1 MHLNVSIEIYEF
13 LCRYQALDP
22 KGRNI
27 VQFVL
32 DNEYLRCSDG
42 INFEE
47 YTEEDIE
54 KDLKKFEEE
63 MGIDLLG

>member
-1 MHLNVSIEIYEF
+1 MNFFVVIRL
-13 LCRYQALDP
+13 LTQ
-22 KGRNI
+22 KG
-27 VQFVL
+27 VTLFVL